1 MNIAFCDGG
10 LSNRL
15 NSLIFCLILKAK
27 YGHNW
32 AIGWPKNNWCGAAF
46 DKLFESDL
54 AVRDEPLDVYRKH
67 ESEYQPVLHENQC
80 NFSLE
85 RLILQSQLAGYAD
98 YEAIL
103 NSHPN
108 VLYCHNL
115 LPSFVSPED
124 WVLGLRQLGIN
135 SKVVAIAEDFCQTH
149 RIDNTVLGLHIRKT
163 DFGDTVDDQGLFNL
177 VVNNSNRFFVCSDD
191 AEVNRRFSELP
202 NCSVFEKQHFPQ
214 KLLAD
219 GDWKSWTTD
228 AEGRRFPF
236 NITRPEDSIIEALI
250 DLLIL
255 SRTTLVSTSHSTF
268 LNMAIIFK
276 TAGFFRAN

>member
-15 NSLIFCLILKAK
+15 NSLIFCLILRAK
-27 YGHNW
+27 YGHDW
-32 AIGWPKNNWCGAAF
+32 VIGWPRNNWCGAAF
-46 DKLFESDL
+46 DKLFESEL
-54 AVRDEPLDVYRKH
+54 AVRDQPLDYYRKH

-80 NFSLE
+80 NFSLD
-85 RLILQSQLAGYAD
+85 RLILQSQLTGYTD
-98 YEAIL
+98 YATIL

-115 LPSFVSPED
+115 LPGFVGAED
-124 WVLGLRQLGIN
+124 WALGLCQLGIN
-135 SKVVAIAEDFCQTH
+135 ARVRAVAEDFCQTH
-149 RIDNTVLGLHIRKT
+149 RIDGTVLGLHIRKT
-163 DFGDTVDDQGLFNL
+163 DFGDTVDDQGLYNL
-177 VVNNSNRFFVCSDD
+177 VLTNPNRFFVCSDD

-214 KLLAD
+214 KLLAE
-219 GDWKSWTTD
+219 GDWKAWTTD
-228 AEGRRFPF
+228 AEGRQFPF
-236 NITRPEDSIIEALI
+236 NITRPEDSIIEALV

-276 TAGFFRAN
+276 TVDFFRAS